1 MPSPV
6 FAASANIMSAI
17 FAADD
22 VSYTGG
28 RGLITLEGISGL
40 FLNPTSGTLRQSQLT
55 LQYCAAIEDATDGTL
70 VEHTAMVAY
79 GITDWLEI
87 GALGRVH
94 DVPAAP
100 NIAASGP
107 LLRIRVLKDLGWL
120 PELSMGGMF
129 QEGNENLTRQTI
141 FIAASKAVQ
150 IDADGFLR
158 TFRLHGGFRQFWQDV
173 RVNEQQPSKSAS
185 IGYIGGEI
193 EFPQHLYL
201 AAEIS
206 NNDAFPHI
214 PFAVGLQWRHPKG
227 YGLSLAGI
235 QSGEN
240 GGLYVGIG
248 IPFQ

>member
-1 MPSPV
+1 
-6 FAASANIMSAI
+6 
-17 FAADD
+17 
-22 VSYTGG
+22 
-28 RGLITLEGISGL
+28 
-40 FLNPTSGTLRQSQLT
+40 
-55 LQYCAAIEDATDGTL
+55 
-70 VEHTAMVAY
+70 MVAY

-107 LLRIRVLKDLGWL
+107 LLRIRVLKELGSW
-120 PELSMGGMF
+120 PELSIGGIF

-150 IDADGFLR
+150 IDADGFLHS
-158 TFRLHGGFRQFWQDV
+158 FRLHGGFRQFWQDV

-185 IGYIGGEI
+185 IGYVGGEL

-206 NNDAFPHI
+206 NNDSFPHI
-214 PFAVGLQWRHPKG
+214 PFAVGLQWRHPQG

-235 QSGEN
+235 QTGTEQ
-240 GGLYVGIG
+240 GLYVGIG
-248 IPFQ
+248 IDFR